1 MRNRTAP
8 FIRRAL
14 ASGAALAALAAPLAL
29 AAPASAAP
37 APAPYAAAY
46 TAQARAA
53 VADVQAVRDADGTY
67 RLTWTSTLPGRP
79 VRVYASTDPRL
90 RPSGR
95 RPVTVTTDG
104 SVSVRGLDPLARWYF
119 AVQPAG
125 GTGTSTAVRAV
136 ALDGVTNSRD
146 LGGYPAGDG
155 LRTKWGT
162 VFRSARLTPATETG
176 KRQLAAL
183 GLTEVVDLRSTAET
197 AREGLDPLPDTTAH
211 IADPVGD
218 PDQAVPPSF
227 PPSGDP
233 IADNYRLFVTNPNL
247 RAQFAD
253 GLRRAADGAQRPL
266 MFHCTGGNH
275 RTGWMSVVLL
285 EALGVPDATVR
296 QDYLLSPNTSDA
308 YLDAAF
314 DQVVRDYGSFSG
326 YLSQGLG
333 ITPDTLAALR
343 SALLERA

>member
-8 FIRRAL
+8 FVRRAL

-37 APAPYAAAY
+37 APYAAAQA
-46 TAQARAA
+46 AQVRAT

-67 RLTWTSTLPGRP
+67 RLTWTSSLPGRP

-95 RPVTVTTDG
+95 RLVTVTSDG
-104 SVSVRGLDPLARWYF
+104 SVSVGGLDPLARWYF
-119 AVQPAG
+119 AVLPAG
-125 GTGTSTAVRAV
+125 GAGTTTAVRAV

-176 KRQLAAL
+176 KEQLAAL
-183 GLTEVVDLRSTAET
+183 GLTEVVDLRSTAE
-197 AREGLDPLPDTTAH
+197 AGREGLDPLPPQTAH
-211 IADPVGD
+211 VSDPVGD

-233 IADNYRLFVTNPNL
+233 VADNYRLFVTNPNL
-247 RAQFAD
+247 RARFAD

-285 EALGVPDATVR
+285 EALGVPDAVVR

-333 ITPDTLAALR
+333 VTPDTLAALR